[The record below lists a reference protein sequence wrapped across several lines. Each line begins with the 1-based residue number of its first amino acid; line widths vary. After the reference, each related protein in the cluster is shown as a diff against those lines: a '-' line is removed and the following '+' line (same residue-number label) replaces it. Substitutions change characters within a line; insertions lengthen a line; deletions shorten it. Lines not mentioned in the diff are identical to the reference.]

1 MAHFCKCFDLKL
13 FTKQNGIIVGW
24 NDVKLIAKRYKQVFP
39 HIFGDKY
46 DEGKFLFRYTDV
58 HRTEASYQA
67 FVEGRKPFYQIR
79 NVVLPFVMF
88 CPFVYTRN
96 VLTNVCRI

>member
-1 MAHFCKCFDLKL
+1 MQIKVNLLSRNNYDLFLFSVYSSFCYDLKL
-13 FTKQNGIIVGW
+13 FAKQHYFIVGW

-58 HRTEASYQA
+58 QRTEASYRA
-67 FVEGRKPFYQIR
+67 FVEG
-79 NVVLPFVMF
+79 NTVLS
-88 CPFVYTRN
+88 N
-96 VLTNVCRI
+96 S